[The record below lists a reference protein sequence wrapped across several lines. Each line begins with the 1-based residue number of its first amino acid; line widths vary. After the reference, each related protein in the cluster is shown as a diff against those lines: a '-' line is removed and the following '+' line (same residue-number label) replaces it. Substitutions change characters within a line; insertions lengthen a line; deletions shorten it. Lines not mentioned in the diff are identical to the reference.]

1 MNSVYIDTNVFLYLS
16 NKTSA
21 FYFDSVELIKYLKNN
36 KVLIF
41 SSTETIQEIVHVALK
56 IKKLSYGLK
65 IIEKVFE
72 IIDELLPINSKTIN
86 IYLNLVAKHPT
97 NDSRDSLH
105 TSVYIENTI
114 ETIITY
120 DHGFRKFKEVK
131 SLTPKEFIM
140 LKD

>member
-16 NKTSA
+16 NKTSS
-21 FYFDSVELIKYLKNN
+21 FYLESVELIKYLKKN
-36 KVLIF
+36 KILIL

-56 IKKLSYGLK
+56 TKKLGYGLK
-65 IIEKVFE
+65 IIEKVLE

-86 IYLNLVAKHPT
+86 IYLSLVAKHPT

-105 TSVYIENTI
+105 TSVCIENTI

-120 DHGFRKFKEVK
+120 DHGFKKFKELK

-140 LKD
+140 LKG

>member
-21 FYFDSVELIKYLKNN
+21 FYLDSVELIKYLKNN

-86 IYLNLVAKHPT
+86 KPVA
-97 NDSRDSLH
+97 
-105 TSVYIENTI
+105 
-114 ETIITY
+114 
-120 DHGFRKFKEVK
+120 
-131 SLTPKEFIM
+131 
-140 LKD
+140 